1 MCAARYPE
9 RVTRLLLGGF
19 QARTHPKL
27 QAISQRCVELIDRG
41 RAREEMADFFI
52 REFGSGL
59 SENFRAV
66 MRKPFATVT
75 DAQLMQMRLQSATA
89 R

>member
-1 MCAARYPE
+1 
-9 RVTRLLLGGF
+9 
-19 QARTHPKL
+19 
-27 QAISQRCVELIDRG
+27 
-41 RAREEMADFFI
+41 MADFFI